1 MFHMIPTTER
11 RILDAEGILVQDLI
25 GDGKDNT
32 VFSSGLQS
40 FLLRIRVETIA
51 RILIFFLANMK
62 DLKSVHS

>member
-32 VFSSGLQS
+32 VFSFGLQS
-40 FLLRIRVETIA
+40 FLLRISVKTTA
-51 RILIFFLANMK
+51 RILIF
-62 DLKSVHS
+62 SWPI